1 MISKEVFKMNP
12 ENTNRTTDY
21 TLGNTIFRVAYGDIT
36 KFTADALVSSDDSH
50 LTMGGGVS
58 AALSSAG
65 GDVVYREARKHIPLD
80 LGDVAVTSAG
90 KLSAKFIFHAVT
102 ISYEDMT
109 RATKDSINRAVV
121 KCLQLADTLGVKS
134 IVFPALGTGVAG
146 FPYNLAAESMT
157 RAIADYLIGE
167 TNIEVVTITLLGY
180 YSPIG
185 IDEFYER
192 AVALASVSTQSKRL
206 DNLVSEMEKILSS
219 MNNPQLLK
227 RVSELKSDIH
237 NAQNALMKSPDN
249 LEHLE
254 KIQDESGVTEI
265 SKQVVAVSTEAQ
277 ETTLWEDTQ
286 LEAEVIRTKLNGL
299 LTQLNIQTS
308 HLNRFQ
314 IEKAKYGG
322 QLVPPRLEI
331 AIEDITKEIQEV
343 EERVQETRA
352 QLTAIVTPNKK

>member
-1 MISKEVFKMNP
+1 MNAQISE
-12 ENTNRTTDY
+12 RTTDY
-21 TLGNTIFRVAYGDIT
+21 KLSNTIFRVTYGDIT
-36 KFTADALVSSDDSH
+36 KFKADVLVSSDDSH

-65 GDVVYREARKHIPLD
+65 GNVVYEEARKHIPLK

-102 ISYEDMT
+102 ISFEDMT
-109 RATKDSINRAVV
+109 RATKDSVSKATL
-121 KCLQLADTLGVKS
+121 KCLQLADTLGVRV

-157 RAIADYLIGE
+157 RTIADYLMGE
-167 TNIEVVTITLLGY
+167 TKLELVIITLLGF
-180 YSPIG
+180 YSGTG
-185 IDEFYER
+185 IDQFYER
-192 AVALASVSTQSKRL
+192 AVSLASVSTQSKRL
-206 DNLVSEMEKILSS
+206 DNLVTEMEKIVST
-219 MNNPQLLK
+219 MHKPKLLERISK
-227 RVSELKSDIH
+227 LKSDIH
-237 NAQNALMKSPDN
+237 RAQNMLMESPDN

-254 KIQDESGVTEI
+254 KIQDDSGVTEI
-265 SKQVVAVSTEAQ
+265 SKQIVDISSEAQ
-277 ETTLWEDTQ
+277 DITTWADKE

-322 QLVPPRLEI
+322 QLIPPRLEV
-331 AIEDITKEIQEV
+331 AIDDINKEIQEI
-343 EERVQETRA
+343 EERVQQARV
-352 QLTAIVTPNKK
+352 QLAAIVTPDKNKK